1 MFCVIFRGFV
11 NIMKILLIARQPLT
25 LGFKVWGLG
34 FGFTYSV
41 AILRVYPNGPNS
53 RQ

>member
-25 LGFKVWGLG
+25 LGFKVRGLG
-34 FGFTYSV
+34 FGFYV
-41 AILRVYPNGPNS
+41 LGGNFKGLP
-53 RQ
+53 

>member
-34 FGFTYSV
+34 FGFYV
-41 AILRVYPNGPNS
+41 LGGNFKGLP
-53 RQ
+53 